1 MTDAFP
7 SFPSSHPPPFAQ
19 TTAAAT
25 SREHALIAPI
35 NAAFEDA
42 MAMRTRLR
50 EDAFRVDGFSG
61 RKFRAF
67 LNALVQEVPDP
78 RYLEIGLFHGASFCP
93 AVFKNRVTA
102 LGIDNWTE
110 YGGARSIFD
119 RNLAALKSETANVT
133 ILESDFRKVDYTA
146 HGRFNVLFYD
156 GSHTEQ
162 DQYDGV
168 VFTQPAMD
176 DKYILIV
183 DDWNWPHVRSSTYLA
198 LKDTKVRIDFQIEV
212 KTTFNGEE
220 LPLVN
225 GRNSEWHNGCI
236 IAAVSKY

>member
-1 MTDAFP
+1 MSETFP
-7 SFPSSHPPPFAQ
+7 SFQPSYPPPYAQ

-25 SREHALIAPI
+25 SREHPLIAPI

-50 EDAFRVDGFSG
+50 EDVFKVDGFSG

-67 LNALVQEVPDP
+67 MNALILEVPDP
-78 RYLEIGLFHGASFCP
+78 RYMEIGLYHGASFCP
-93 AVFKNRVTA
+93 SVFKNKVTA

-110 YGGARSIFD
+110 FGGTRHIFD
-119 RNLAALKSETANVT
+119 RNLAALKSETADVT
-133 ILESDFRKVDYTA
+133 IVESDFRKVDYTA
-146 HGRFNVLFYD
+146 QGRFNILFYD

-168 VFTQPAMD
+168 MFPQPAMED
-176 DKYILIV
+176 NYVLII
-183 DDWNWPHVRSSTYLA
+183 DDWNWHHVRSSTYRA
-198 LKDTKVRIDFQIEV
+198 LRDAKVRVDFQIEV

-220 LPLVN
+220 LPLVR
-225 GRNSEWHNGCI
+225 GRDSEWHNGCI